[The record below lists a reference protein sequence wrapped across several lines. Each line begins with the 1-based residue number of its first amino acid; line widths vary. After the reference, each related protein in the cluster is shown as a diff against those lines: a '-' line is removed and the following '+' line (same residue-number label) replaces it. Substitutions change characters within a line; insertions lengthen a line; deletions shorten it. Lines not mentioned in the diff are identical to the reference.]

1 MQQHMCKILLNY
13 YDKKKEIMPALA
25 MIVNRGGYIK
35 LEDGILK
42 VRLRRFKN
50 QEIDY
55 AARRLCEELNAM
67 APRTLDKFQLSIHYE
82 VQ

>member
-1 MQQHMCKILLNY
+1 MADGIIH
-13 YDKKKEIMPALA
+13 PH
-25 MIVNRGGYIK
+25 GH
-35 LEDGILK
+35 GILK

-67 APRTLDKFQLSIHYE
+67 APRTLDKVQLPIHYE

>member
-1 MQQHMCKILLNY
+1 MQQRMCKILLNY
-13 YDKKKEIMPALA
+13 YDKKKKIMPALA
-25 MIVNRGGYIK
+25 MILNRGGYMK
-35 LEDGILK
+35 LEHGNLK

-67 APRTLDKFQLSIHYE
+67 APRTLDKFQLPIHYE